1 MRFIMDIS
9 SFELVEYEKLARTLD
24 LGKEKDDEIQVPNRD
39 YLMAWSFGYVK
50 GDCESVSKTI

>member
-1 MRFIMDIS
+1 MDIS